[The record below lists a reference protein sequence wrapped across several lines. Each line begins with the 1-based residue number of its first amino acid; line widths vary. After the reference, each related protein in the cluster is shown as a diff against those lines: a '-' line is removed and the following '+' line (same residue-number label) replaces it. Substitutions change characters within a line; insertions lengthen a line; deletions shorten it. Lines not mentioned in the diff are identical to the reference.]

1 MSEPLSPKQQNQ
13 ESAVAALVGEDVLDG
28 RWSTQSWLE
37 RTAWRSLK
45 DTKFGRPPAG
55 GTEHPALHTD
65 ALLRKVYML
74 DLALFIGAERA
85 SYLAVSGMV
94 RFAPD
99 EAAQMQ
105 LGTQVFDEC
114 RHFEVFCKRM
124 ADFGVTPEQRN
135 RLVAQYTTRSLRAF
149 YDLIHEQVDRKDYL
163 ASCVAQNLVLEGM
176 AYPMYRYE
184 IKYWSKFD
192 PGLTRTIQG
201 AFADESHH
209 VVFGEAVCADALRKS
224 TLEERNR
231 LAVLLKDAHRL
242 MSQAFEEVIGHYVGL
257 YQECANQYMD
267 EMGDI
272 EIFPGTKLA
281 AVTEEDQVR
290 ILLSEIQREHKDRL
304 GRIGLA

>member
-1 MSEPLSPKQQNQ
+1 MSELSSKTPTQYA
-13 ESAVAALVGEDVLDG
+13 EVPALLGEKLEDA
-28 RWSTQSWLE
+28 RWNTQSWLE

-45 DTKFGRPPAG
+45 DTKFGRPMSGAA
-55 GTEHPALHTD
+55 EHPALHTD

-85 SYLAVSGMV
+85 SYTAVSGMV
-94 RFAPD
+94 GMAPD
-99 EAAQMQ
+99 EQSQMQ

-135 RLVAQYTTRSLRAF
+135 RLVDQYTTKSLRSF
-149 YDLIHEQVDRKDYL
+149 YNLIHEQVDRKDFL
-163 ASCVAQNLVLEGM
+163 ASCVAQNLILEGM

-184 IKYWSKFD
+184 IKYWSRFD

-209 VVFGEAVCADALRKS
+209 VGFGEVICADAFRKAS
-224 TLEERNR
+224 VEQRNH
-231 LAVLLKDAHRL
+231 LARVLADAHKL
-242 MSQAFEEVIGHYVGL
+242 MTQAFEEVINHYVGL

-272 EIFPGTKLA
+272 EIFPNAKLA
-281 AVTEEDQVR
+281 DLSEEDQVR
-290 ILLSEIQREHKDRL
+290 HLLDEIQREHRDRL